1 MNKAKVM
8 QMRILRVKKTII
20 KECYRVIKT
29 TSIYEL
35 TIHNENSGN
44 MKQNGKAKKS
54 AGRMPW
60 HWEPMKDVINCDKL
74 RGVVS
79 TL

>member
-1 MNKAKVM
+1 MLSGN
-8 QMRILRVKKTII
+8 
-20 KECYRVIKT
+20 KT

-60 HWEPMKDVINCDKL
+60 HWEPTKDVINCDKL

-79 TL
+79 TH

>member
-1 MNKAKVM
+1 M

-20 KECYRVIKT
+20 NCYRVIKT

-60 HWEPMKDVINCDKL
+60 HWEPKKDVINCDKP
-74 RGVVS
+74 RVAVS